1 VTFDLRVLGMD
12 EDDLE
17 DEDWRDVAND
27 TARMLS
33 NRGLDH
39 EGVAPVFNDREGDDE
54 SGGHT

>member
-1 VTFDLRVLGMD
+1 VTFDLRILGID

-17 DEDWRDVAND
+17 DADWRDVAND

-39 EGVAPVFNDREGDDE
+39 EGVAPVFNDQEGDVEDL
-54 SGGHT
+54 SG